1 MNPVG
6 QPDWRK
12 WVVGA
17 SALVVAAM
25 LIATAYLARAIL
37 IPIAL
42 AILIAFVLSPIVKW
56 MEKRGLGRLP
66 AVLATVG
73 CAVVCFGLVAWAV
86 SWQMATL
93 TDELPNYTQ
102 VIKNKVR
109 DAREQL
115 LGSGQGRF
123 GSMIEEIGEAVD
135 PDKEKANQAKG
146 DKEKAD
152 QTKGMAG
159 GLGSP
164 TAPTAQAATPT
175 EVTVKPP
182 GSSGLD
188 WVEQL
193 VSPAMEVIGQA
204 AFAFILA
211 VFMLVKREDLRNRLI
226 RLIGQDDRLM
236 ATTRAVD
243 DASKRVSRFL
253 FMQLLVNT
261 AFGLIITITLFLIGA
276 KYALLWGFL
285 ASVMRYVPYIGTWLG
300 LIPPVVTSLAM
311 SDGLWQPLTI
321 IAVYGGLE
329 LVSNN
334 VIEPWLYG
342 SNTGL
347 SEVAQL
353 IATAFWALLWGPIG
367 LVLAAPL
374 TVCLLV
380 LGKYV
385 PQLHFLEVILGDEPV
400 LPPHV
405 SLYQRLAA
413 RDQDEATDI
422 ATEAVR
428 TSSLESALDDVL
440 VPALSMVAQAEQ
452 NHTLT
457 QPEAQFAYEAMREI
471 VTEICE
477 PAEEPAEPAE
487 SEEPINLLA
496 VPARAEADEV
506 ILGMFVGLLDPRQWK
521 SNVLGHERLT
531 AEVVSEAGANGPHV
545 ILIGSVPPGGWARA
559 RYLCKRLRARCPK
572 AHIIVGFGGTTE
584 VKDQVAALT
593 AAGADQVCTSVA
605 STARH
610 LRGWRA
616 VSDVQDQSGRP
627 SPTHSRRAAP
637 EAGTVIA

>member
-1 MNPVG
+1 MSPVG

-25 LIATAYLARAIL
+25 LVAAAYLARAIL

-73 CAVVCFGLVAWAV
+73 CAVICFGLVAWAV

-93 TDELPNYTQ
+93 TEELPNYTDS
-102 VIKNKVR
+102 IKAKVR
-109 DAREQL
+109 DAREQI
-115 LGSGQGRF
+115 LGTGQGRF
-123 GSMIEEIGEAVD
+123 GSMIEEISEEVD
-135 PDKEKANQAKG
+135 PDKKQEKDHRAKG
-146 DKEKAD
+146 
-152 QTKGMAG
+152 MG
-159 GLGSP
+159 GGFGSTGP
-164 TAPTAQAATPT
+164 AAQAAPAATPAQ
-175 EVTVKPP
+175 VTVKPP
-182 GSSGLD
+182 GSTGLD

-193 VSPAMEVIGQA
+193 VSPAMEIIGQA

-226 RLIGQDDRLM
+226 RLIGHDDRLM

-243 DASKRVSRFL
+243 DASRRVSRYL
-253 FMQLLVNT
+253 FMQLLVNST
-261 AFGLIITITLFLIGA
+261 FGLVITVTLLAIGA

-300 LIPPVVTSLAM
+300 LIPPVITSLAM

-329 LVSNN
+329 LLSNN

-342 SNTGL
+342 SHTGL

-353 IATAFWALLWGPIG
+353 VATAFWALLWGPIG

-385 PQLHFLEVILGDEPV
+385 PQLHFLEVLLGDEPV

-422 ATEAVR
+422 AAEAVKS
-428 TSSLESALDDVL
+428 SSLESALDDVL
-440 VPALSMVAQAEQ
+440 VPALSLVTQAEQ
-452 NHTLT
+452 NHTLS
-457 QPEAQFAYEAMREI
+457 QAEAQFAYESLREI
-471 VTEICE
+471 VAEICE
-477 PAEEPAEPAE
+477 PAEQASEPADGEPPVE
-487 SEEPINLLA
+487 LLA
-496 VPARAEADEV
+496 VPARGEADEV
-506 ILGMFVGLLDPRQWK
+506 ILGMFVGLLDPRQW
-521 SNVLGHERLT
+521 NVTLVGQERLT
-531 AEVVSEAGANGPHV
+531 AEVVSEAGANCPHV

-572 AHIIVGFGGTTE
+572 AHILVAFGGTTE

-593 AAGADQVCTSVA
+593 AAGADQVCTSIA

-616 VSDVQDQSGRP
+616 VSDVQDPSVRP
-627 SPTHSRRAAP
+627 SPTHSRRTAA
-637 EAGTVIA
+637 EAGTVSA

>member
-1 MNPVG
+1 MSPVG

-12 WVVGA
+12 WVIGA
-17 SALVVAAM
+17 SALVVAAT
-25 LIATAYLARAIL
+25 LVATAYLARAIF

-73 CAVVCFGLVAWAV
+73 SAVVVFGLVAWAV

-93 TDELPNYTQ
+93 TDELPNYTDN
-102 VIKNKVR
+102 IKRKVR
-109 DAREQL
+109 EAREQL
-115 LGSGQGRF
+115 FGSGQGRF
-123 GSMIEEIGEAVD
+123 GSMIEEISEEVD
-135 PDKEKANQAKG
+135 PDKAKG
-146 DKEKAD
+146 QKEK
-152 QTKGMAG
+152 TEPPGGMTG
-159 GLGSP
+159 GFGPVVPQRTSVR
-164 TAPTAQAATPT
+164 TETPT

-182 GSSGLD
+182 GSAGLD

-243 DASKRVSRFL
+243 DASRRVSRFL

-261 AFGLIITITLFLIGA
+261 AFGIVITLTLLAIGA

-311 SDGLWQPLTI
+311 SESLWQPVTI

-329 LVSNN
+329 LISNN
-334 VIEPWLYG
+334 IIEPWLYG
-342 SNTGL
+342 TNTGL

-353 IATAFWALLWGPIG
+353 ISTAFWALLWGPIG

-385 PQLHFLEVILGDEPV
+385 PQLHFLEVLLGDEPV

-422 ATEAVR
+422 ATEAVKN
-428 TSSLESALDDVL
+428 SSLESALDDVL
-440 VPALSMVAQAEQ
+440 VPALSMVTQAEQ

-457 QPEAQFAYEAMREI
+457 KNEAQFAYEAMREI
-471 VTEICE
+471 VAEICE
-477 PAEEPAEPAE
+477 PAEQPSAPVEDAPRVE
-487 SEEPINLLA
+487 LLA
-496 VPARAEADEV
+496 VPAHGEADEV
-506 ILGMFVGLLDPRQWK
+506 ILGMFVGLLDPRQWT
-521 SNVLGHERLT
+521 SIVVGHERLS
-531 AEVVSEAGANGPHV
+531 AEIVAEAGTKCPQV

-559 RYLCKRLRARCPK
+559 RYLCKRLRARCPQ
-572 AHIIVGFGGTTE
+572 AHILVAFAGATDAKEQI
-584 VKDQVAALT
+584 AALT
-593 AAGADQVCTSVA
+593 NAGADQVCTSVA

-616 VSDVQDQSGRP
+616 VSDVQDPSARP
-627 SPTHSRRAAP
+627 SPTHSRRAAAEP
-637 EAGTVIA
+637 GKVTA